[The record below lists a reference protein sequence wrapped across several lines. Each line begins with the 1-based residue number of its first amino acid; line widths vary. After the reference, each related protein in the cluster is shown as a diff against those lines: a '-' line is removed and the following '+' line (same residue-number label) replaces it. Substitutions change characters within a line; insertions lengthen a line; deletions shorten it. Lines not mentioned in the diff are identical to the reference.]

1 MKRGAECEWTDGQTD
16 ISPFSNVYLTGL
28 AENIKDRLNLKERY
42 FPQFNFLF
50 KNVIRM
56 FNK

>member
-1 MKRGAECEWTDGQTD
+1 MKQGAECEWTDRQTD
-16 ISPFSNVYLTGL
+16 ISPFSIVYLTGS
-28 AENIKDRLNLKERY
+28 ATNIKDRLNLKERY

-50 KNVIRM
+50 KNIIRI